1 MKARKLK
8 KQGKKPLYET
18 LYEEIKKDVISGK
31 IKQGEKLPS
40 KRTLA
45 ERIGVSVI
53 TVDAAYRLLI
63 DEGYVYSK
71 ERSGFFVGG
80 AAQGRSDRNVSSVH
94 AESVSVKSVDVDFRF
109 SSFSKI
115 MRKVITDYDRA
126 LLIKP
131 PAFGCVELRK
141 ALSDYLY
148 RYRGMDV
155 GYENIIIGSGSEY
168 FYGMIVALFGRDKIY
183 GLEYPS
189 YEKISAVIRTEGAD
203 YEFLKMGKDGI
214 LSEELIK
221 TKASVLFV
229 TPFNSYPTGIT
240 ADYRKRMEYV
250 EWAKKRSGYIVED
263 DIDSE
268 FAVGAK
274 PVETVYALDGG
285 KRVIYLN
292 TFSKS
297 IAPSMRMGYM
307 ILPDELLAEYKK
319 RLGFYSCTVPAFDQ
333 YVMAEFIGKGLFER
347 HLNRIRR
354 KLKEQS

>member
-1 MKARKLK
+1 MVNGKLK
-8 KQGKKPLYET
+8 KQGVKPLYET
-18 LYEEIKKDVISGK
+18 LYEELKKDIISGK
-31 IKQGEKLPS
+31 RALGDKLPS
-40 KRTLA
+40 KRVLA

-80 AAQGRSDRNVSSVH
+80 TTGERVDKSRAAALLPSTNAV
-94 AESVSVKSVDVDFRF
+94 EVDFRF
-109 SSFSKI
+109 SSLSKI
-115 MRKVITDYDRA
+115 MRKVITEYDRA

-141 ALSDYLY
+141 AISGYLY

-155 GYENIIIGSGSEY
+155 DYENIIIGSGSEY
-168 FYGMIVALFGRDKIY
+168 FYGMIVALLGRNRIY

-189 YEKISAVIRTEGAD
+189 YEKISKVIETSGAKC
-203 YEFLKMGKDGI
+203 EFLKMGDNGI
-214 LSEELIK
+214 LGEELK
-221 TKASVLFV
+221 KSKATVLHI

-240 ADYRKRMEYV
+240 ADYLKRLEYI
-250 EWAKKRSGYIVED
+250 EWAKNKNGYIVED

-274 PVETVYALDGG
+274 PVETVYSLDGG

-292 TFSKS
+292 TFSRS

-307 ILPDELLAEYKK
+307 VLPNGLLKEYKD

-333 YVMAEFIGKGLFER
+333 YVMAEFIDGGLFER

-354 KLKEQS
+354 KLKEQN